1 MDKHTQPK
9 RKISRSLLLGTLL
22 MLLLLGVGL
31 GVLGSTTYSKG
42 MMDRYQAH
50 LQSLLW
56 LAESQIDVDDLAV
69 CIETGRESEKYEKAQ
84 AFLDCMKNTCDIKYV
99 YVVKPLNTEP
109 TDNMMNVIAGV
120 SDLERE
126 LYSDILAK
134 LGGLTGSDYSAEV
147 AQMYLAR
154 MDRSSEI
161 TYYSNT
167 TQFGYMYT
175 GLMPLHNKNGDPV
188 AILAIDI
195 EMDEIHRTRRNYNL
209 ITGASVL
216 ILAVLSFGFTYF
228 WLRRR
233 IIQPIVKLQ
242 TASTNFVTSSRNTQ
256 DPEDLRFEKPDIHTH
271 DEMEELSDALLSM
284 SEDMK
289 RYMKTLVVDT
299 AEKER
304 ISAEFNV
311 AKQIQNDIMPS
322 VFPAFP
328 ERGDFDIY
336 AIMESSREIG
346 GDFYDFFLVDDDHLA
361 MVVGNVSGRGIP
373 AALFMVIVKTL
384 VKNRALQGF
393 SPAEVMQ
400 SVSEQLLEGNRAEMF
415 STVWLAV
422 VELSTG
428 KGMASNAGHRHPI
441 LCRAG
446 KKFEL
451 QVYRH
456 TPPVGAME
464 GIRFRDHGFQLDPGD
479 TLVVY
484 TDGVTDAINEQE
496 EMFGTDHILE
506 ALNREP
512 EATPSVLLQT
522 LKASV
527 DRFSGTMPQIDDI
540 TMLALKYY
548 GPGQTGQAK

>member
-1 MDKHTQPK
+1 
-9 RKISRSLLLGTLL
+9 
-22 MLLLLGVGL
+22 
-31 GVLGSTTYSKG
+31 
-42 MMDRYQAH
+42 
-50 LQSLLW
+50 
-56 LAESQIDVDDLAV
+56 
-69 CIETGRESEKYEKAQ
+69 
-84 AFLDCMKNTCDIKYV
+84 
-99 YVVKPLNTEP
+99 
-109 TDNMMNVIAGV
+109 
-120 SDLERE
+120 
-126 LYSDILAK
+126 
-134 LGGLTGSDYSAEV
+134 
-147 AQMYLAR
+147 
-154 MDRSSEI
+154 
-161 TYYSNT
+161 
-167 TQFGYMYT
+167 MYT